1 MLTIDATH
9 DPQETSYLFKQSQM
23 FVSVQWGWQAA
34 SEGLCHHTVSSNE
47 RVLQTIIMMILFCI
61 IMIIIIIMI
70 INNRNDNE

>member
-1 MLTIDATH
+1 MLIIDATL
-9 DPQETSYLFKQSQM
+9 DPQETSYFFKQM
-23 FVSVQWGWQAA
+23 FVSVQWGRQSA